1 MGSEVCSDVCLVRI
15 VLVAQGDLVKSLL
28 ETAVLITG
36 ELDQIEAVSFGA
48 EESFDSLHAKVLEA
62 MGRLGDEVGVLVDLP
77 RGTPANVCMR
87 VTAERGC
94 EAVVGVYLP
103 MLIETVLSCDD
114 ESAIAVAQTALQAG
128 QEELVHLSELLPK
141 PGIG

>member
-1 MGSEVCSDVCLVRI
+1 
-15 VLVAQGDLVKSLL
+15 
-28 ETAVLITG
+28 
-36 ELDQIEAVSFGA
+36 
-48 EESFDSLHAKVLEA
+48 
-62 MGRLGDEVGVLVDLP
+62 
-77 RGTPANVCMR
+77 MR

-94 EAVVGVYLP
+94 EAVAGVYLP

-114 ESAIAVAQTALQAG
+114 ESAIAVAQTALQTG